1 MTAVERPNV
10 MVELFKWLRE
20 ETFSIEVLEWSW
32 EKCQEFPIDEN
43 PAEHKLEWTMY
54 HKEYQ
59 KIFEERA
66 DLFLRN
72 HGLEADNVIS
82 AVARWQEEVEE
93 ADEVFH
99 GLVASVDYVDFVR
112 YMQGCRRRRKW
123 VETTIIPNSDSM
135 DWKQVLKLA
144 MRHRVDLS
152 ESSEDEGG
160 LGVQHESTSK
170 HRAPELHD
178 RARPAMLPSAHND
191 EEPELL
197 D

>member
-1 MTAVERPNV
+1 